1 MSRSIPYF
9 RPSAHYSVRCGAQIA
24 VLIIAALTL
33 SGCGNGADRPV
44 EVAVI
49 GDPNAPFQTGPRLPL
64 AAQLIRS
71 ATVEGL
77 VGFDQQGRVIPALAD
92 RWIVTDDGQ
101 SYIFRL
107 RDGVWPD
114 GGNITGDSARTALLQ
129 AITGLRGTPL
139 GSDLAGIKEIRTMA
153 GRVLEIRLNGPV
165 PDLLHLLAQP
175 ELGLARNGRGA
186 GPMKLTR
193 DRLTAVLQPIP
204 PEDRG
209 LPSDEGWSQR
219 SRLLHLHALSAAKA
233 IQRFDNGE
241 ADIVLGGRI
250 EDFPRLD
257 IAGLSRGAIRLDP
270 VSGLFG
276 LAVLRDDGFLVT
288 PANREAVAMAI
299 DRDALIAA
307 FSVGGWTGSNRI
319 VSAGAEGDPGLVG
332 ERWSEMSLA
341 ERRSVATSRV
351 TSWRGSGKGAV
362 VLRIAMPA
370 GPGADVL
377 FGRLRDDLQ
386 TIGIETRRVGDTA
399 AADLRLVDLVA
410 RYPRASW
417 FLNQLSCANFR
428 GLCNSGADTRAAQ
441 AIAQVAGASRA
452 GLQAEAE
459 AQLTAANTFIPFGP
473 PIRWS
478 LVSGDVTGFAPNRW
492 GSHHLMPLAMRPK

>member
-1 MSRSIPYF
+1 MSHRRPLLRS
-9 RPSAHYSVRCGAQIA
+9 
-24 VLIIAALTL
+24 AALPVAL
-33 SGCGNGADRPV
+33 AVALALAGCGGGADRPV

-49 GDPNAPFQTGPRLPL
+49 GDPSSPFQSGPRLPL
-64 AAQLIRS
+64 AGQLVRS

-77 VGFDQQGRVIPALAD
+77 VGFDEHGRVIPALAD

-107 RDGVWPD
+107 RDGTWPD
-114 GGNITGDSARTALLQ
+114 GSSITGDSARAALLQ

-139 GSDLAGIKEIRTMA
+139 GADLAGIRETRAMA

-165 PDLLHLLAQP
+165 PDLLQLLAQP
-175 ELGLARNGRGA
+175 ELGLARKTRGA
-186 GPMKLTR
+186 GPMKLSR
-193 DRLTAVLQPIP
+193 DQGTAILTPIP

-209 LPSDEGWSQR
+209 LPSEEDWARR
-219 SRLLHLHALSAAKA
+219 SRLLHLRALPASKA
-233 IQRFDNGE
+233 IERFDQGE
-241 ADIVLGGRI
+241 SDIVLGGRI

-276 LAVLRDDGFLVT
+276 LAVLHSDGFLVS
-288 PANREAVAMAI
+288 PANREAIAMAI

-307 FSVGGWTGSNRI
+307 FSVGGWTATNRI
-319 VSAGAEGDPGLVG
+319 VSPDAEGDPGLVG
-332 ERWSEMSLA
+332 ERWSDMSLA
-341 ERRSVATSRV
+341 QRRSVAASRV
-351 TSWRGSGKGAV
+351 ASWRGSSRGPV
-362 VLRIAMPA
+362 VLRIALPA

-377 FGRLRDDLQ
+377 FGRLRDDFK
-386 TIGIETRRVGDTA
+386 TIGVEGRRVGAAA

-417 FLNQLSCANFR
+417 FLNQLSCANAR
-428 GLCNSGADTRAAQ
+428 GLCNSAADTRSGQ
-441 AIAQVAGASRA
+441 AIAQVSGPARA
-452 GLQAEAE
+452 ALQAEAE
-459 AQLTAANTFIPFGP
+459 AQLMAANTFIPFGP

-492 GSHHLMPLAMRPK
+492 GSHPLMPLAMRPK